1 MAIRTLV
8 RFARRFKDGQLTQFE
23 DRLPLI
29 LEPLLD
35 LLDKAPLE
43 CKYLPVEA
51 ISTFSKL
58 NESLVAQMSPKVT
71 PKLLQLFRNHHSE
84 GDLGQ
89 ELVNLF
95 KKWCNFSE
103 CREIF
108 VETFIPFI
116 MQIVDLYYQ
125 KQPNSEN
132 QKQTLSL
139 KDGLARL
146 AHDKAGVSEQ

>member
-8 RFARRFKDGQLTQFE
+8 RFSRRLKDQNLSQFE
-23 DRLPLI
+23 NKFQLI
-29 LEPLLD
+29 LEPLLS

-43 CKYLPVEA
+43 CKYLPIEA

-58 NESLVAQMSPKVT
+58 NEQLVAQASPMVT
-71 PKLLQLFRNHHSE
+71 PKLLELFKNHHSE

-95 KKWCNFSE
+95 KKWCNFTE
-103 CREIF
+103 CRHIF

-116 MQIVDLYYQ
+116 MQIIEQYY
-125 KQPNSEN
+125 
-132 QKQTLSL
+132 
-139 KDGLARL
+139 
-146 AHDKAGVSEQ
+146 

>member
-1 MAIRTLV
+1 MDCDLVPRGDQGDTFKQNVMVFASEQLCSAKDTSVQLMAIRTLI
-8 RFARRFKDGQLTQFE
+8 RFHRRFKDQQLEHLQDKFT
-23 DRLPLI
+23 LI
-29 LEPLLD
+29 LEPLLL

-58 NESLVAQMSPKVT
+58 NEQLVAEMSPTIT
-71 PKLLQLFRNHHSE
+71 PKLLQLFRDHHSE

-89 ELVNLF
+89 ELINLF

-103 CREIF
+103 CRHIF

-116 MQIVDLYYQ
+116 M
-125 KQPNSEN
+125 
-132 QKQTLSL
+132 
-139 KDGLARL
+139 
-146 AHDKAGVSEQ
+146 

>member
-8 RFARRFKDGQLTQFE
+8 RFARRFKDGQLSQFE

-116 MQIVDLYYQ
+116 MHIVDLYYQ
-125 KQPNSEN
+125 KQPNSDN

-146 AHDKAGVSEQ
+146 AHDKAGVS